1 MAARKCGK
9 SSNADD
15 EQQAR
20 GQAMKSISMARRVM
34 IGALTLGFCT
44 SVYCAGDAP
53 AAKKGAAYPKGHYAE
68 LEKLP
73 DWGGIW
79 TITFGG
85 PGTKR
90 ETPALKGKYLA
101 DYQAWKKDADANHGQ
116 GKKKGDNC
124 TPPGMPYI
132 MGVAQYPI
140 EFLFT
145 PGRVTIHHEAWMQ
158 WRNIFTD
165 GRPHA
170 DGEPSFYGDSIGKW
184 EGNTLVVDT
193 VNIKNTVP
201 LTTGMYHSDKV
212 HVTERFHLDP
222 KDANRLMDEVTVD
235 DPEALTKPYTNIYVF
250 ERNRDYNL
258 LEFICA
264 ENDRNK
270 LDAEGNTTFGE

>member
-1 MAARKCGK
+1 
-9 SSNADD
+9 
-15 EQQAR
+15 
-20 GQAMKSISMARRVM
+20 MKVDSVVRRLVF
-34 IGALTLGFCT
+34 GALALVFCT
-44 SVYCAGDAP
+44 SVYSAGEN
-53 AAKKGAAYPKGHYAE
+53 AADQKGAAYPKGHYGA

-79 TITFGG
+79 TLSFGG
-85 PGTKR
+85 PGSKR

-101 DYQAWKKDADANHGQ
+101 EYSNWKKDTAAHFGA

-132 MGVAQYPI
+132 MGVGQYPI

-170 DGEPSFYGDSIGKW
+170 DSEPSFYGDSIGKW
-184 EGNTLVVDT
+184 EGDTLVIDT
-193 VNIKNTVP
+193 VNIKDTVP
-201 LTTGMYHSDKV
+201 LGPGMYHSDKIQI
-212 HVTERFHLDP
+212 TERFSLDP
-222 KDANRLMDEVTVD
+222 KDKDKLLAVVTVS
-235 DPEALTKPYTNIYVF
+235 DPEALAHPYTNTYVF
-250 ERNRDYNL
+250 TRSREYNL

-270 LDAEGNTTFGE
+270 LDAEGNTTFDHQ

>member
-1 MAARKCGK
+1 MNRWKTLCG
-9 SSNADD
+9 AG
-15 EQQAR
+15 AVAT
-20 GQAMKSISMARRVM
+20 AMFISA
-34 IGALTLGFCT
+34 G
-44 SVYCAGDAP
+44 VYAAGDGAP
-53 AAKKGAAYPKGHYAE
+53 GGAGSPKGQYAA

-79 TITFGG
+79 TIEFPG

-90 ETPALKGKYLA
+90 ETPTLKGKYLT
-101 DYQAWKKDADANHGQ
+101 DYQAFQKDMAANHGQ
-116 GKKKGDNC
+116 ARKSVSNC

-132 MGVAQYPI
+132 MGVGQYPI

-165 GRPHA
+165 GRAHA
-170 DGEPSFYGDSIGKW
+170 DAEPSFYGDSTGKW

-193 VNIKNTVP
+193 VNIKDTVP
-201 LTTGMYHSDKV
+201 LNPGMYHSDKI
-212 HVTERFHLDP
+212 HITERIHLDP
-222 KDANRLMDEVTVD
+222 KDADKLVAEVTVN
-235 DPEALTKPYTNIYVF
+235 DPDALAKPYTNVYVF
-250 ERNRDYNL
+250 SRSREYNL

-270 LDAEGNTTFGE
+270 LDAEGNTTFDHQ